1 MYGQLSKTP
10 PQKKKKK
17 KEVEN
22 RVATYKTILSK
33 IFSVQSHKFSMK

>member
-17 KEVEN
+17 GGWEQGCNLQDHFVKD
-22 RVATYKTILSK
+22 
-33 IFSVQSHKFSMK
+33 IFCAEW